1 MSATLTS
8 IHEAELVRPRLAARA
23 VPLTARLSLVGVP
36 LILIAAPLWFG
47 ATTQTASVV
56 LVAASWLLFLLWL
69 AGCILEQK
77 LPLTSHPVLLPA
89 ALLLAFTSVHWAMGL
104 SASVPTTQMEWLRWT
119 GYLALALVAAETF
132 STPER
137 LRWLLGTLAAA
148 GAAIAV
154 LGIAQHLTGEGRI
167 YWLIEPS
174 QGGWVFGPYVNR
186 NHYAGLMELWI
197 PLALGMALA
206 PDVSFLR
213 RWLWCGAALVMAASV
228 VMAASRGGLLAVAV
242 QVVVLVIATAAL
254 HGRRRA
260 VVGLLAGVVLLAGF
274 LWYVGSADLLE
285 RFTQIGNP
293 GSATVEEV
301 SGHRFEAWVGSLQIF
316 RQHWLLGTGLD
327 TFEPHFRAVRQY
339 YTDKVWTH
347 AHNDFLQ
354 FVAETGVIGVALGL
368 WLVIAA
374 AREIVR
380 NLRRTTQTAT
390 GTMLIGL
397 GCACLGF
404 MVHGWLD
411 FNFHVPANAAGFA
424 VLAAIAARRGWDED

>member
-1 MSATLTS
+1 MSATLTGVQ
-8 IHEAELVRPRLAARA
+8 EAELVRPRLAVRA
-23 VPLTARLSLVGVP
+23 VPLAARLCLAGVP

-47 ATTQTASVV
+47 ATTATASIA
-56 LVAASWLLFLLWL
+56 LVAASWLLLLLWL
-69 AGCILEQK
+69 AGCIREQR
-77 LPLTSHPVLLPA
+77 LPLTSHPVMLPA
-89 ALLLAFTSVHWAMGL
+89 VLLLAFTSVHWAMGI
-104 SASVPTTQMEWLRWT
+104 SASVPATQMEWLRWT

-197 PLALGMALA
+197 PLALGMGLA
-206 PDVSFLR
+206 PEASFLR
-213 RWLWCGAALVMAASV
+213 RWVWSGMALVMAASV
-228 VMAASRGGLLAVAV
+228 VMAASRGGLLALAV
-242 QVVVLVIATAAL
+242 QVAVLVIATAAL

-260 VVGLLAGVVLLAGF
+260 VVGLVAGAAVLGGF
-274 LWYVGSADLLE
+274 FWYVGSADLLE
-285 RFTQIGNP
+285 RFTEMGTP
-293 GSATVEEV
+293 GSTTVDEV
-301 SGHRFEAWVGSLQIF
+301 SGHRLQAWSGSLQIF
-316 RQHWLLGTGLD
+316 REHWLLGTGLD
-327 TFEPHFRAVRQY
+327 TFEPHFRGLRQY

-354 FVAETGVIGVALGL
+354 FVAETGVVGVALGV
-368 WLVIAA
+368 WLVLAA

-380 NLRRTTQTAT
+380 NLRRTAQTAT
-390 GTMLIGL
+390 GALLIGMA
-397 GCACLGF
+397 CACLGF

>member
-1 MSATLTS
+1 MSATITGV
-8 IHEAELVRPRLAARA
+8 HEAELVRPRIRAQALPLATR
-23 VPLTARLSLVGVP
+23 VGMAGAP

-47 ATTQTASVV
+47 ATSLIAGVT
-56 LVAASWLLFLLWL
+56 LVAASWLVFLVWL
-69 AGCILEQK
+69 AGCIRDER
-77 LPLTSHPVLLPA
+77 LPLTSHPVMLPA
-89 ALLLAFTSVHWAMGL
+89 VLLLAYTSVHWTMGI
-104 SASVPTTQMEWLRWT
+104 SANVPGTQLEWLRWT

-132 STPER
+132 SAPDR
-137 LRWLLGTLAAA
+137 LRWLVTILAAA
-148 GAAIAV
+148 GAAIAI
-154 LGIAQHLTGEGRI
+154 LSIAQHLIGDGRI

-186 NHYAGLMELWI
+186 NHFAGLMELWI
-197 PLALGMALA
+197 PLALGLALA
-206 PDVSFLR
+206 PGAGFSG

-242 QVVVLVIATAAL
+242 QVVVLVIAGAAL

-260 VVGLLAGVVLLAGF
+260 ALGLVGCVALVAGF
-274 LWYVGSADLLE
+274 VWYAGSDDLLR

-293 GSATVEEV
+293 GAATVEEV
-301 SGHRFEAWVGSLQIF
+301 SGHRLEAWSGSLQIL
-316 RQHWLLGTGLD
+316 RNNWLLGTGLD
-327 TFEPHFRAVRQY
+327 TFEPHFRGVRQY

-354 FVAETGVIGVALGL
+354 FAAETGVIGIGLGL

-374 AREIVR
+374 GREILR
-380 NLRRTTQTAT
+380 NLRRTAQTAT
-390 GTMLIGL
+390 GALLIGIT
-397 GCACLGF
+397 CACLGF

>member
-1 MSATLTS
+1 MSATLTGV
-8 IHEAELVRPRLAARA
+8 HEAELVRPRLAVRA
-23 VPLTARLSLVGVP
+23 VPLAARLSLAGVP
-36 LILIAAPLWFG
+36 LILVAAPLWFG
-47 ATTQTASVV
+47 ATTQAASIA
-56 LVAASWLLFLLWL
+56 LVAACWLLFLLWL
-69 AGCILEQK
+69 AGCIYEQR
-77 LPLTSHPVLLPA
+77 LPLTSHPVMLPA
-89 ALLLAFTSVHWAMGL
+89 VLLLAFTSVHWAMGI
-104 SASVPTTQMEWLRWT
+104 SASVPATQLEWLRWT

-137 LRWLLGTLAAA
+137 LRWLLGSLAAA
-148 GAAIAV
+148 GAAVAV
-154 LGIAQHLTGEGRI
+154 LAIAQHLTGEGRI

-197 PLALGMALA
+197 PLALGLALA
-206 PDVSFLR
+206 PDAGFLR

-242 QVVVLVIATAAL
+242 QVAVLVIATAAL

-260 VVGLLAGVVLLAGF
+260 VVGLVAGVAVLGGF
-274 LWYVGSADLLE
+274 LWYAGSADLLE

-293 GSATVEEV
+293 GAATVEEV
-301 SGHRFEAWVGSLQIF
+301 SGHRFEAWAGSLQIF
-316 RQHWLLGTGLD
+316 REHWLLGTGLD
-327 TFEPHFRAVRQY
+327 TFEPHFRGVRQY
-339 YTDKVWTH
+339 YTDKIWTH

-354 FVAETGVIGVALGL
+354 FVAETGVVGVALGL

-380 NLRRTTQTAT
+380 NLRRTAQTAT
-390 GTMLIGL
+390 GAMLIGL

-411 FNFHVPANAAGFA
+411 FNFHVPANAAGFV